1 MQPDVAANHNF
12 ILEMSGRV
20 FRDTDEGYR
29 SWCESREFE
38 RLSVRV
44 DALVRLFDE

>member
-12 ILEMSGRV
+12 ILQMTDRV
-20 FRDTDEGYR
+20 CRDTDEKYR
-29 SWCESREFE
+29 SRFEPREFE